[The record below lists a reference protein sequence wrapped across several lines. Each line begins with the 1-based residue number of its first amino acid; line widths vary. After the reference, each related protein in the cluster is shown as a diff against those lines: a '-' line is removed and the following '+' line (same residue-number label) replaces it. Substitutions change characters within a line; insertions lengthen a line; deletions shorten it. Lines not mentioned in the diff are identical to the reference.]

1 MCKSQQHKYHLS
13 NFHVH
18 VLWFQQTL
26 KYNHYGRWFRHKLT
40 ASSNDASLSD
50 KEHVLNDIK
59 LNEIGPTHINLS
71 DI

>member
-1 MCKSQQHKYHLS
+1 MYKSQQHGYPLS

-26 KYNHYGRWFRHKLT
+26 KCNHYGRWFRHKIIT
-40 ASSNDASLSD
+40 SPSDVSPNDH
-50 KEHVLNDIK
+50 EHVLNDIK
-59 LNEIGPTHINLS
+59 LNEIGSIHINPS